1 MLKSVYRDLL
11 RWKSN
16 FCNRICKKAYS
27 KINSKIIVEKNIFNI
42 LGPEVLD
49 TNEKIYTEAINY
61 ALENRNIRNIAIT
74 GIYGAGK
81 SSIWLS
87 HIKNWK
93 AEKNPIFISLG
104 NYHES
109 VDSESSQLEESVQ
122 ENRVERQIIN
132 QILSQLDKDKIIL
145 SKYNFKKNISCFSA
159 IFKAFFAISSTS
171 CLNIANLSW
180 CTPLQYSSNVMNL

>member
-1 MLKSVYRDLL
+1 MLKSVFSDLF
-11 RWKSN
+11 RCIIN
-16 FCNRICKKAYS
+16 FYNRICNKADS
-27 KINSKIIVEKNIFNI
+27 KMNSEIIAEKNIFNI

-93 AEKNPIFISLG
+93 VEKNPIFISLG
-104 NYHES
+104 SYHES
-109 VDSESSQLEESVQ
+109 IASKSSQLGEAAQ

-132 QILSQLDKDKIIL
+132 QILSQIDKDKIVL
-145 SKYNFKKNISCFSA
+145 SKYNFKKNISFWSA
-159 IFKAFFAISSTS
+159 GFKALFLVYSY
-171 CLNIANLSW
+171 CLFLFGFIK
-180 CTPLQYSSNVMNL
+180 MI